1 LLLLALVSV
10 PVWELVWVRMTALA
24 LESAKVSVRVRALVR
39 LRELA

>member
-24 LESAKVSVRVRALVR
+24 LESAKVSVQASVPVWEQA
-39 LRELA
+39 